1 MKKVIQPKLQAS
13 QLVNK
18 VGRYLY
24 KNMDGAF
31 QMKSTS
37 NTFDVYTTL
46 LYELLPEF
54 QSPRNSN
61 EENDVQEMTLN
72 LSITTY
78 QNKIR
83 LNIIEV
89 DPNERTLGYFLY
101 PPELF
106 DNMETAFT
114 KIQRDFNRTV
124 TKKYERYEIL
134 F

>member
-1 MKKVIQPKLQAS
+1 MKKVIQPKIQS
-13 QLVNK
+13 SKLVNK

-24 KNMDGAF
+24 KNIDGAF
-31 QMKSTS
+31 RMKSSS
-37 NTFDVYTTL
+37 NTFDVYITL
-46 LYELLPEF
+46 LYQLLPEF
-54 QSPRNSN
+54 RSPRNSK
-61 EENDVQEMTLN
+61 EANDVQEMTLN

-106 DNMETAFT
+106 DNMESAFT
-114 KIQRDFNRTV
+114 KIKRDSNQTV
-124 TKKYERYEIL
+124 KKKYDRYEIL

>member
-24 KNMDGAF
+24 KNIDGAF

-46 LYELLPEF
+46 LYMLLPEF
-54 QSPRNSN
+54 RSPRNN
-61 EENDVQEMTLN
+61 KEANDVQEMTLN

-114 KIQRDFNRTV
+114 KIQRDFNRIV

>member
-13 QLVNK
+13 QIVNK

-24 KNMDGAF
+24 KNIDGAF
-31 QMKSTS
+31 RMKSSS

-46 LYELLPEF
+46 LYQLLPEF
-54 QSPRNSN
+54 QSPANDRKQ
-61 EENDVQEMTLN
+61 NDVQEMTLN
-72 LSITTY
+72 ISITTY

-89 DPNERTLGYFLY
+89 DPNERTLGFFLY

-106 DNMETAFT
+106 DNMEAAFA

-124 TKKYERYEIL
+124 VKKYENYKIL

>member
-1 MKKVIQPKLQAS
+1 MKKTIQPKLQAS

-24 KNMDGAF
+24 KNIDGAF

-54 QSPRNSN
+54 QSPRNSK
-61 EENDVQEMTLN
+61 EANDVQEMTLN

-106 DNMETAFT
+106 DNMEAAFA

>member
-1 MKKVIQPKLQAS
+1 MKKVIQPKIQAS

-24 KNMDGAF
+24 KNIDGAF
-31 QMKSTS
+31 RMKSSS

-46 LYELLPEF
+46 LYQLLPEF
-54 QSPRNSN
+54 RSPRNSK
-61 EENDVQEMTLN
+61 ETNDVQEMTLN

-106 DNMETAFT
+106 DNMEVAFS

-124 TKKYERYEIL
+124 KKKYDRYEIL

>member
-1 MKKVIQPKLQAS
+1 MKKIIQPKLQAS

-18 VGRYLY
+18 VGRYMY
-24 KNMDGAF
+24 KNIDGAF

-46 LYELLPEF
+46 LYMLLPEF
-54 QSPRNSN
+54 RSPRNN
-61 EENDVQEMTLN
+61 KEANDVQEMTLN

-106 DNMETAFT
+106 GNMETAFK

>member
-24 KNMDGAF
+24 KNIDGAF